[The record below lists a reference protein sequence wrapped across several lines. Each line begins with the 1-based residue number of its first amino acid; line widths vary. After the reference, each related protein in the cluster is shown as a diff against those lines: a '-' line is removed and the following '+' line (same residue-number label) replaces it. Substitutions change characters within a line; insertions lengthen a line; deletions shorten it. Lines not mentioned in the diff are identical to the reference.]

1 MAKKKIKKPKKIK
14 PLKTQEDREKEINE
28 IKVKIISLGFSTE
41 MKDIKTIFEIFDNY
55 IITGESYN
63 DKVPIEGTG
72 RICEIRLTN
81 RKCWKNTICLKYNQ
95 NV

>member
-1 MAKKKIKKPKKIK
+1 MAKKKTKKPKKIK

-41 MKDIKTIFEIFDNY
+41 MKHIKTIFEIFDNY

-63 DKVPIEGTG
+63 DKVPLEV
-72 RICEIRLTN
+72 LT
-81 RKCWKNTICLKYNQ
+81 RM
-95 NV
+95 